1 MSRLGKIPIAIPEKV
16 KVSVKGT
23 SVEAE
28 GPAGKGTVQFRREVS
43 VAVDGN
49 KVVVKRSSDEKL
61 VKALHGTTRA
71 HIANLM
77 EGVSKGFQKALEI
90 NGVGYNG
97 KMAGDKL
104 VLTLGFSHP
113 IELPVPKGLT
123 VTTPSATTVEVKGV
137 DPQLVGEFAAK
148 VRRARPVEPYNLK
161 GIKYKDEIVRKK
173 AGKTFVTGAS

>member
-1 MSRLGKIPIAIPEKV
+1 MSRLGKIPVAIPEKV
-16 KVSVKGT
+16 KVSVKGNT
-23 SVEAE
+23 VEVE
-28 GPAGKGTVQFRREVS
+28 GPVGKGSLQFRKEVS
-43 VAVDGN
+43 VSVEGG
-49 KVVVKRSSDEKL
+49 KVLVKRSSDEKL

-71 HIANLM
+71 HLANLM
-77 EGVSKGFQKALEI
+77 TGVTKGFEKILEI

-104 VLTLGFSHP
+104 VLTLGYSHA

-123 VTTPSATTVEVKGV
+123 VTTPTATVIEVKGV

-148 VRRARPVEPYNLK
+148 VRRSRPVEPYNLK
-161 GIKYKDEIVRKK
+161 GIKYRDEIVKKK

>member
-1 MSRLGKIPIAIPEKV
+1 MSRLGKIPVLIPEKV
-16 KVSVKGT
+16 KVSVKGQI
-23 SVEAE
+23 VEAE
-28 GPAGKGTVQFRREVS
+28 GPNGKAFLAFRPEVS
-43 VAVDGN
+43 VSVDGG
-49 KVVVKRSSDEKL
+49 KVVVRRSSNEKL

-71 HIANLM
+71 HLANLM
-77 EGVSKGFQKALEI
+77 TGVTKGFGKVLEI

-97 KMAGDKL
+97 KLLGDKI

-113 IELPVPKGLT
+113 VELTIPKGLT
-123 VTTPSATTVEVKGV
+123 VTCPSATVVEVKGI

-161 GIKYKDEIVRKK
+161 GIKYRDEVVRKK